1 METLPS
7 PMTNK
12 SHLHRQVALVIG
24 ASGGIGSSVVASL
37 LSNGWDVIAA
47 ARHQDKLEST
57 LAPFKSEPG
66 RLKITTLDASDSS
79 AVTSFFD
86 SILKEFG
93 RLDGMVNC
101 AGSIL
106 LKPAHLIS
114 DEEFEETLSLNLK
127 TAFYLLRPSV
137 RLMMKQPEGGSIV
150 FCSSVAAQR
159 GLMNHE
165 AIAAAKAGIEGMAL
179 AAASTYAP
187 YRIRINCVAPGLVRT
202 GLTQK
207 FTENETTLKKSAAMH
222 PLGRIGEPAEL
233 ASAITWFLDPLQSW
247 ITGQVLGVDG
257 GLGKLQAR

>member
-1 METLPS
+1 MERLPS
-7 PMTNK
+7 PIPNNNDPR
-12 SHLHRQVALVIG
+12 RQVALVIG
-24 ASGGIGSSVVASL
+24 ASGGIGSAVVASL
-37 LSNGWDVIAA
+37 LSKGWDVIAA
-47 ARHQDKLEST
+47 ARHEDKLESA
-57 LAPFKSEPG
+57 LAPFSGTG
-66 RLKITTLDASDSS
+66 RLKIATLDASDSS

-86 SILKEFG
+86 SIVKEFG

-137 RLMMKQPEGGSIV
+137 RVMMKQPEGGSIV

-187 YRIRINCVAPGLVRT
+187 YHIRVNCVAPGLVRT

-207 FTENETTLKKSAAMH
+207 FTENETILKKSAAMH